1 MHVLSDVGDLVVV
14 LTDSFELC
22 NIF

>member
-1 MHVLSDVGDLVVV
+1 MRVLSDVGNLVAAP
-14 LTDSFELC
+14 TDSFELC